1 VQEQNERKKERKMHN
16 IKTIE
21 IEYQQIDTEID
32 ALSVQW
38 DSEYAN
44 WQNQEITSEKNEDL
58 NERFNNQL
66 SALYKEREI
75 LNVRMTDLKQASNA
89 HSSTNGQE

>member
-1 VQEQNERKKERKMHN
+1 MHN

-21 IEYQQIDTEID
+21 INYQQTDTKID
-32 ALSVQW
+32 ASSVQW

-44 WQNQEITSEKNEDL
+44 WQNQVITSKKYEEINEM
-58 NERFNNQL
+58 FNNRL

-75 LNVRMTDLKQASNA
+75 MNVRMTELKQASNA
-89 HSSTNGQE
+89 HGSTNGQE

>member
-1 VQEQNERKKERKMHN
+1 LLKKKERKMHN

-21 IEYQQIDTEID
+21 IEYQEIDTKID

-44 WQNQEITSEKNEDL
+44 WQNQVITSEKYEEL
-58 NERFNNQL
+58 NEMFNNQDVNC
-66 SALYKEREI
+66 AE
-75 LNVRMTDLKQASNA
+75 NVRF
-89 HSSTNGQE
+89 